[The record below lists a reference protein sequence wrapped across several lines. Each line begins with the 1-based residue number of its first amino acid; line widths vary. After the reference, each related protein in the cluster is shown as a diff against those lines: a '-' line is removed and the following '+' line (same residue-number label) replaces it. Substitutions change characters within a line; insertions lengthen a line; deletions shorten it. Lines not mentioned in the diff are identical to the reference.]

1 MDDRIKLSYF
11 YGKEAEQYSFYKIP
25 KLLFTDDYFKK
36 ISVEAKVLYGLM
48 LDRMSL
54 SVKNQWMDEEG
65 RAYIYYSLEDIMD
78 ALGCSNKKAISIMKE
93 LDMDA
98 GIGLIEKKRQGQGK
112 PTMIYLKQFMIQD
125 VQKCRNYTSGE
136 KSVISEVKNLHILKC
151 KNSTSRSEEN
161 TWFITDY
168 DCYVPGLTEAA
179 QLGEYENLDE
189 LNYLAS
195 KLMELDDCELDRL
208 EAAMEVADETG
219 SVKDIINLIDNPEK
233 YEVYPGI
240 ENDED
245 LGRYYA
251 DEMVYIHL
259 TDEVRDY
266 FDYEAYGR
274 DMAIN
279 DGGHYTSYGYVKD
292 SQDPFKEY
300 YNGEPEN
307 IPEEY
312 RITEF
317 VHDKKE
323 RTAMDYETFKQEF
336 AEDIKEKLSQRGYGE
351 VMTSFHDIE
360 KTNQNYEAI
369 SVVQAGSNIGVNFNI
384 ENAFAS
390 YEHTGDYEGVLA
402 SATGVI
408 VGGLDQIPAVDVNA
422 LMNYEVMKEKLSV
435 EVISADANEE
445 LLAKVP
451 HDRIEDLAVVYRF
464 IMESNEDGRA
474 SILVNNN
481 LIERMGVTHEQL
493 RADALENSPEIRP
506 VVIQG
511 MNEVMKEMMG
521 PEAYEMFGIPDDTEE
536 MMFIATV
543 PDKNSGAGVL
553 AYQDFMDQAAE
564 KIGGDFYV
572 IPSSIHEILL
582 VPDNGEVQAEGL
594 KEMVQEVNATEV
606 SPEEKLS
613 DNVYHYDSKEHIFEL
628 AEKFEARQQ
637 EKEAAIDEKAEDRGS
652 VLKDLKDK
660 QKETAA
666 KAPAKDAV
674 EKAAK
679 SKGGE
684 AL

>member
-1 MDDRIKLSYF
+1 MMGFPYEHDCPI
-11 YGKEAEQYSFYKIP
+11 E
-25 KLLFTDDYFKK
+25 
-36 ISVEAKVLYGLM
+36 
-48 LDRMSL
+48 
-54 SVKNQWMDEEG
+54 
-65 RAYIYYSLEDIMD
+65 AYITN
-78 ALGCSNKKAISIMKE
+78 LGKYNEGKLVGEWVRFPTTEEKMKKVFERI
-93 LDMDA
+93 
-98 GIGLIEKKRQGQGK
+98 GIEPGAPDGYGGH
-112 PTMIYLKQFMIQD
+112 Y
-125 VQKCRNYTSGE
+125 
-136 KSVISEVKNLHILKC
+136 
-151 KNSTSRSEEN
+151 EE
-161 TWFITDY
+161 WFITDY
-168 DCYVPGLTEAA
+168 DCYVPGLMEAA
-179 QLGEYENLDE
+179 RLGEYENLDE
-189 LNYLAS
+189 LNFLAS
-195 KLMELDDCELDRL
+195 KIMELDDCELDRF

-245 LGRYYA
+245 LGHYYI
-251 DEMVYIHL
+251 EELGSIHL

-274 DMAIN
+274 DIAISEA
-279 DGGHYTSYGYVKD
+279 GHYTSYGYVKD
-292 SQDPFKEY
+292 SQDPFKEPY
-300 YNGEPEN
+300 DGDPEN
-307 IPEEY
+307 IPDEY
-312 RITEF
+312 KVTGF
-317 VHDKKE
+317 VHEKKE
-323 RTAMDYETFKQEF
+323 RNEMDYETFKQEF
-336 AEDIKEKLSQRGYGE
+336 AEDIKEKLSQKGYGE
-351 VMTSFHDIE
+351 VETNFHNIE

-369 SVVQAGSNIGVNFNI
+369 SVVPAGGNIGVNYNI

-390 YEHTGDYEGVLA
+390 YEHSGDYEGVLA
-402 SATGVI
+402 SAAGAI
-408 VGGLDQIPAVDVNA
+408 ASGLDQVPVVNVND
-422 LMNYEVMKEKLSV
+422 LMNYEIMKEKLSV
-435 EVISADANEE
+435 EVISAEVNEE

-474 SILVNNN
+474 SILVNND

-506 VVIQG
+506 AVIQG

-564 KIGGDFYV
+564 KIGGDFF
-572 IPSSIHEILL
+572 ILPSSIHEILL
-582 VPDNGEVQAEGL
+582 IPDDGQKGADEL
-594 KEMVQEVNATEV
+594 KAMVMDVNATQV
-606 SPEEKLS
+606 SPEERLS

-637 EKEAAIDEKAEDRGS
+637 EKGAAIDEKAEDRES
-652 VLKDLKDK
+652 VLKNLKDK

-666 KAPAKDAV
+666 KVPTKDAV
-674 EKAAK
+674 DKAAK